1 MITFLK
7 NELEKFKKI
16 LQKENMQYFVNDFNE
31 NRSGIKD
38 AALDLSLCF
47 LREMKQDEA
56 ADTLERKR
64 PTSVRLSFIDVKE
77 NINIKNICIV
87 VFSVFRAV
95 FHSSAEM

>member
-16 LQKENMQYFVNDFNE
+16 LQKENTQYFVNDFNE
-31 NRSGIKD
+31 NRSSIKE

-56 ADTLERKR
+56 ADTLEGKR
-64 PTSVRLSFIDVKE
+64 PPSVRLSLIDVKE

-87 VFSVFRAV
+87 VFSVFR
-95 FHSSAEM
+95 

>member
-1 MITFLK
+1 MK
-7 NELEKFKKI
+7 NELKKFKKI

-31 NRSGIKD
+31 NRSGIKE

-56 ADTLERKR
+56 AETLEGKR
-64 PTSVRLSFIDVKE
+64 PPSVRLSLIDVKE

-95 FHSSAEM
+95 LHSSAEM